1 MIPSLSKQI
10 LKILEDMIVTE
21 TMVNVLYV
29 KLLNYDEDEL
39 KKLENNIRIEVRKQM
54 REKMGEKD

>member
-1 MIPSLSKQI
+1 MLYSLSKQI

-21 TMVNVLYV
+21 TMVNILYV
-29 KLLNYDEDEL
+29 KILNYDEDEL
-39 KKLENNIRIEVRKQM
+39 KKLENDIRIEVRKQM

>member
-1 MIPSLSKQI
+1 MLYSLSEQI
-10 LKILEDMIVTE
+10 SKILEDMLVTE
-21 TMVNVLYV
+21 TMVNILYV
-29 KLLNYDEDEL
+29 KILNYDEDEL

>member
-1 MIPSLSKQI
+1 MLYSLSKQI
-10 LKILEDMIVTE
+10 SKILEDMLVTE
-21 TMVNVLYV
+21 TMVNILYV
-29 KLLNYDEDEL
+29 KILNYDEDEL

>member
-1 MIPSLSKQI
+1 MLYSLSKQI
-10 LKILEDMIVTE
+10 SKILEDMLVTE
-21 TMVNVLYV
+21 TMVNILYV
-29 KLLNYDEDEL
+29 EILNYDGDEL

>member
-1 MIPSLSKQI
+1 MLYSLTKQI
-10 LKILEDMIVTE
+10 SKILEDMLVTE
-21 TMVNVLYV
+21 TMVNILYV
-29 KLLNYDEDEL
+29 KILNYDEDEL